1 MVVEV
6 VVVVV
11 VVVVIIVVVVLV
23 VVVVVVVVVVLVVVV
38 VVVPGR
44 VTMLKDDCIPIP
56 DPTFPDVIGF
66 GLILEEEG
74 RLVCVITLVNRSLN
88 SFNAARL

>member
-66 GLILEEEG
+66 GLILEEG